1 MFKCIVAYDEK
12 RGLGFNNHLPWN
24 IPEDLKLFKNITINH
39 SVLMGRKTFES
50 IGKPLNHRVNY
61 VLSSSKHE
69 QDGVIMVRNLASF
82 IELNK
87 DTDEVIFVI
96 GGASIYTQMIPYC
109 QELYLS
115 EIKGSYEV
123 DTYLTQIDLSQFKLI
138 SVTEYHDFTH
148 KVYERVSKI

>member
-12 RGLGFNNHLPWN
+12 RGLGFNNLLPWN
-24 IPEDLKLFKNITINH
+24 IPEDLKLFKNTTMNH
-39 SVLMGRKTFES
+39 SVFMGRKTFES
-50 IGKPLNHRVNY
+50 IGKPLKNRINY

-69 QDGVIMVRNLASF
+69 QAGVIMVHNLASF

-123 DTYLTQIDLSQFKLI
+123 DTYLTQIDLSHFKLI
-138 SVTEYHDFTH
+138 SVTEYNDFTH
-148 KVYERVSKI
+148 KVYERLSKI